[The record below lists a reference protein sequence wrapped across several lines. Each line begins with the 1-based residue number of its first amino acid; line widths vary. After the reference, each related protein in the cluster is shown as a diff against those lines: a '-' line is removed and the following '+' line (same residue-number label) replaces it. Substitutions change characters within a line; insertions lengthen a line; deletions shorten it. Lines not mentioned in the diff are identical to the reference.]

1 MGKNKESPD
10 NRSLDLAT
18 LECVFSR
25 HNVLNGHSHSANV
38 IGDVHKKKR
47 TNLSTLQW
55 KELTV
60 AFCQLWPQLHA
71 LLNLILSG

>member
-10 NRSLDLAT
+10 NRSLDMAT

-38 IGDVHKKKR
+38 IGDVHKKNAQTCLR
-47 TNLSTLQW
+47 
-55 KELTV
+55 
-60 AFCQLWPQLHA
+60 C
-71 LLNLILSG
+71 SGKS